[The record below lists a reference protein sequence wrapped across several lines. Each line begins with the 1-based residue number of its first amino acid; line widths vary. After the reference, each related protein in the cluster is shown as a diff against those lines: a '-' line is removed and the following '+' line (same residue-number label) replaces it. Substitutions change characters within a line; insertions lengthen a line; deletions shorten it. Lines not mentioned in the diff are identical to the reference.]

1 MKKIAFFVFTLISL
15 TAFSQEGR
23 PPRGEK
29 PHGEPNDERPKRE
42 KISVD
47 DQVKK
52 ISSDLNLTEIQQL
65 QVREILVEQ
74 EQKREAF
81 NSQKDQAERP
91 SREEMEAKMTDERKA
106 SDEKFKKILTPEQF
120 TKWSENKPNGEKE
133 KPKKEPKNKKKTKK
147 KSKKE
152 NIEN

>member
-1 MKKIAFFVFTLISL
+1 MKKIALFVFTLLSL
-15 TAFSQEGR
+15 ASYSQEGR

-74 EQKREAF
+74 EQKRGAF
-81 NSQKDQAERP
+81 NPQKDQVERP

-106 SDEKFKKILTPEQF
+106 SEEKFKKILTPEQF

-133 KPKKEPKNKKKTKK
+133 KPKNKKKTKK